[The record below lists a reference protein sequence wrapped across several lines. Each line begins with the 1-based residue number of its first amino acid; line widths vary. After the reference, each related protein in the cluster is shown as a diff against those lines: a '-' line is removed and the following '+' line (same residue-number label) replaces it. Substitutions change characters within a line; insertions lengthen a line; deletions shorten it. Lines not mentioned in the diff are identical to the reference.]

1 MVKGKGA
8 APGDSGLKTS
18 RHLCHIFHGIHG
30 GHKGYH
36 CGQQGQLNLR
46 FVEKT
51 NNIFQKT
58 LYI

>member
-36 CGQQGQLNLR
+36 CGQQGQLNLC

-51 NNIFQKT
+51 NNIFQ
-58 LYI
+58 